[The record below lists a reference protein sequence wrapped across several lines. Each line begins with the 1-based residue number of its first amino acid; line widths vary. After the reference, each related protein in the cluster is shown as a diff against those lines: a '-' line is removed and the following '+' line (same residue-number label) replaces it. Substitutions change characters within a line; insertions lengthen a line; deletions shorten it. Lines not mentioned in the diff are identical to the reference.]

1 MPNQM
6 VYRGKKS
13 NGEVVQKMSEIEVV
27 KEKSKNTK
35 KSTQRDKESS
45 TPMNKMLIEIQ
56 KEMSQKS
63 DSVKSVTIKSFIILS
78 KNY

>member
-1 MPNQM
+1 M

-35 KSTQRDKESS
+35 KST
-45 TPMNKMLIEIQ
+45 
-56 KEMSQKS
+56 
-63 DSVKSVTIKSFIILS
+63 
-78 KNY
+78 